1 MVLTGLYR
9 TYHWISDISAEKW
22 KSGGTKNLKKMEK
35 FSSRKLM
42 TPFSLVVF
50 SCCWPFPPAFLLLFC
65 LAASLSSS
73 FFFFL
78 LLLLQFWPRLNLSSC
93 SFRFCCVCVWLLFN
107 CFVWVLTPHVNSLTC
122 EINFKFQIY
131 LKDF

>member
-35 FSSRKLM
+35 FSSRKLT

-73 FFFFL
+73 FFFFFFFFFSFDRDWTSL
-78 LLLLQFWPRLNLSSC
+78 LVPFV
-93 SFRFCCVCVWLLFN
+93 FVVCVWLLFN